1 MQNVIAG
8 IGLVSESND
17 GGSINNTN
25 SNSNRHGKL

>member
-17 GGSINNTN
+17 GGSINTN